1 MPSVRTFSVKE
12 PGARWDRRLLWILGV
27 GAIVRLVLLYLLG
40 DLDLWMDEVQYQEI
54 AVNLAEGRGF
64 ALKGQPTSWRPPLY
78 PFILSGLYMLV
89 GTTHPVV
96 ARAFQ
101 AILSL
106 VNALVVYLLGRR
118 LFGERAGLG
127 AALLFTVYPSFLFY
141 NNHLLTEVLFTFF
154 LTFTAYCFAVYLES
168 GRLPPLAA
176 SGAALGLAVLTREI
190 VWPMVGVMA
199 LLVGSV
205 TRPGFTRWTW
215 HSAVLLLP
223 FLVVTTPWVIRNTH
237 VQETFTLIATNGGIV
252 FFEGNYEHTPLDRPW
267 RSHALE
273 PELKVRRLLPI
284 GLTEGQRQRI
294 AFRKGLEFMRTHPG
308 LTLRRAVIKTA
319 NVWGLER
326 ELVGVLLKGGYG
338 KPGKGAVLLVTAAIF
353 GVYALSILSGMAGLC
368 FALARPGQGMS
379 FHLFFAALVVLLTL
393 AHALAFGHPRYHLP
407 LMPLF
412 SAYAAHAWT
421 IRKEFWNGR
430 RSWAFKAASLAAGLL
445 LAIWIREVFS
455 VEFERFVAGLGGKL

>member
-1 MPSVRTFSVKE
+1 MRTFSVKE

-64 ALKGQPTSWRPPLY
+64 VLKGQPTSWRPPLY

-223 FLVVTTPWVIRNTH
+223 FLVVTTPWVIRNTR

-407 LMPLF
+407 LMTLF